1 MTTIRQNFTDKF
13 LRKSIHRGTSKR
25 TIIHDSKQGGLTLHI
40 SSTGVK
46 TFWFQR
52 WSKQLN
58 KAITKS
64 IGKYPSVSIT
74 QARSQAAQWLME
86 TNHGIDIAEAAKERQ
101 QEDTFSGLFTQWL
114 EIHAKPHKKS
124 WVDDAQRYN
133 LYIHKQLG
141 AKRISWFTSDKIRK
155 WHFSITQKLKQR
167 PGRKSPQA
175 TVSQSTA
182 NRALALL
189 STTFNQM
196 LPDTPNP
203 CKGVKKFR
211 ETSRDRFL
219 QPSELERFFK
229 ALNDRYTP
237 EYLKDYLML
246 SLLTGARRANI
257 LGMQWKDI
265 NLDRQV
271 WKIPAQESKNG
282 ETMTVPLVV
291 QAREILKQRAKDT
304 TSPFVFPGKG
314 RTGHIT
320 EPKKAWASLLQRA
333 ELEDIR
339 IHDLR
344 RTMGS
349 YQTMSGAS
357 TAIVGKTLGHK
368 SQQSTAVYA
377 RLNLDPVRKSME
389 DAVDLMMKNRRGPDN
404 IISLAQ
410 YRTTSQQRN

>member
-1 MTTIRQNFTDKF
+1 MTAKRLNFIDTK
-13 LRKSIHRGTSKR
+13 LQKAIHTAGGKR
-25 TIIHDSKQGGLTLHI
+25 TIIHDSRQDGLTLHI

-58 KAITKS
+58 KSITKS
-64 IGKYPSVSIT
+64 IGRYPSVSIT

-86 TNHGIDIAEAAKERQ
+86 TNQGLDVAESTKVARQ
-101 QEDTFSGLFTQWL
+101 EETFSALFACWI
-114 EIHAKPHKKS
+114 EVHAKPHKKT
-124 WVDDAQRYN
+124 WEEDIRNYKRYVQ
-133 LYIHKQLG
+133 KPLG
-141 AKRISWFTSDKIRK
+141 NKKISWFTPDRIRQ
-155 WHFSITQKLKQR
+155 WHFSITQMPKQR
-167 PGRKSPQA
+167 KGQDGKQGNI
-175 TVSQSTA
+175 SQTTA
-182 NRALALL
+182 NRVLALL
-189 STTFNQM
+189 STVFNQM
-196 LPDTPNP
+196 LPGTSSP

-211 ETSRDRFL
+211 EISRDRFL

-229 ALNDRYTP
+229 ALESPDTP
-237 EYLKDYLML
+237 MYLRDYLML
-246 SLLTGARRANI
+246 SLLTGARRSNI